1 MPPRKR
7 AASAP
12 SEPTSPVA
20 AHRTTTSL
28 DVPSRVGAPSPAPN
42 AEDATPE
49 STEAQFELIQELT
62 QELRENV
69 AQLVE
74 EGTKTSDA
82 RKPTVETCMKTLA
95 SVRTAQRRALMGLEY
110 LKAGTRRRDKETDPA
125 RVRAATVAYE
135 TAWRESALKRHADA
149 EGSCGGVSAGGIEL
163 MELKE
168 YEADAKRRGLP
179 TKKPRDEYELMT
191 RRLAHELIVR
201 REMVEEQNALKAELA
216 ALQQQVA
223 EKKKLLGG
231 SLEATMTNVR
241 KSAEPLRRMFHLAYE
256 SAEDLDALIRLL
268 PVPLHVLYAQL
279 KHLQQNEEEIKVEL
293 VGRIDDAQNF
303 KQKKASEEE
312 GELVDEGAEN
322 NRRSKKRKARGGR
335 QAASASSSL
344 YEEHPLRVE
353 VGFGATKVFFT
364 YLTKLHV
371 VVVSS
376 KPEDEK
382 FLGEL
387 FPDDD
392 GSEMPNHA
400 VAVVAPN
407 FTFDASCAPSNAKPY
422 KWAQNLAG
430 LSFLPPFPAPIPD
443 TIDAGKVSAKANA
456 EEVVRAIREKLDA
469 R

>member
-149 EGSCGGVSAGGIEL
+149 EGSGGGVSAGGIEL

-241 KSAEPLRRMFHLAYE
+241 KSAEPLRRMFDLAYA
-256 SAEDLDALIRLL
+256 STEDLDARIGLL

-303 KQKKASEEE
+303 KQK
-312 GELVDEGAEN
+312 
-322 NRRSKKRKARGGR
+322 R
-335 QAASASSSL
+335 QAKRRANSWTKVLRIIVEAKSGKRGAGGKRRVRRRRYMRNIHSESRSALVLRKFSSPISRNYTSSSCHRNRKMRNFSENCFQMTTGL
-344 YEEHPLRVE
+344 RCRITPSPWWHPILR
-353 VGFGATKVFFT
+353 
-364 YLTKLHV
+364 LTLRARH
-371 VVVSS
+371 
-376 KPEDEK
+376 P
-382 FLGEL
+382 
-387 FPDDD
+387 
-392 GSEMPNHA
+392 
-400 VAVVAPN
+400 
-407 FTFDASCAPSNAKPY
+407 TPSRTSGHK
-422 KWAQNLAG
+422 
-430 LSFLPPFPAPIPD
+430 I
-443 TIDAGKVSAKANA
+443 
-456 EEVVRAIREKLDA
+456 
-469 R
+469 